1 MKKFLLFILVIICTI
16 FITYTKDLNK
26 AKDMIDSN
34 KLNSLISDCLKEQ
47 ANLYNS
53 SIPTFEEH
61 VLIGTSTKTD
71 KIIAYVYGFS
81 ISFKVSNNTAFFNS
95 GGEFIGTIT
104 LSKVNDKYIILSY
117 NFPVSSSDA
126 KDLFKG
132 SYKSELNKVDTESIK
147 DKVDYKAI
155 NYFKSKKIDISRIKD
170 S

>member
-1 MKKFLLFILVIICTI
+1 MKKFLLVILIIICTI
-16 FITYTKDLNK
+16 FVTYTKDLNK

-34 KLNSLISDCLKEQ
+34 KLNNLISDCLKEQ
-47 ANLYNS
+47 ANLSNS

-61 VLIGTSTKTD
+61 ALIGTRAKTD

-81 ISFKVSNNTAFFNS
+81 MSFKVYNNTAYDNS

-104 LSKVNDKYIILSY
+104 LSKINDKYIISSY
-117 NFPVSSSDA
+117 NFPASTADA

-132 SYKSELNKVDTESIK
+132 SYKSALNKVDTKSIK
-147 DKVDYKAI
+147 DKVDEKAI
-155 NYFKSKKIDISRIKD
+155 NYFKSKKIYTSKIKD